1 MKVRVMMDGGGN
13 GDREY
18 EAHEAHGIIDTPE
31 EYMIL
36 LKEQKSGKVIEQVRK
51 DIFYLM
57 IEGD

>member
-1 MKVRVMMDGGGN
+1 MDGGGN

-36 LKEQKSGKVIEQVRK
+36 LKEPKNGKVIEQVRK
-51 DIFYLM
+51 DVFYLM